1 MAYMDFNFA
10 RAAVARIDT
19 ARAAPPAPVVTD
31 DDKQARF
38 SALEWQVIALAE
50 RDRPGSLR
58 RPGTLSLALGALFG
72 GHNPRLADPRL
83 EALRRLAVLSW
94 RRGYAV
100 PRHEQ
105 RAFLDAGYRLAHQ
118 ELLMD
123 SIFAARAERRA
134 EAGRPYPA
142 A

>member
-10 RAAVARIDT
+10 RAAVAQAQA
-19 ARAAPPAPVVTD
+19 ARAEPAVVEPAPPV
-31 DDKQARF
+31 RF

-50 RDRPGSLR
+50 RDRPSSLR
-58 RPGTLSLALGALFG
+58 YPGAVSLALGALFG
-72 GHNPRLADPRL
+72 EHNPRLADPQL

-100 PRHEQ
+100 PPHEL
-105 RAFLDAGYRLAHQ
+105 RAFLDAGYAPAHQ
-118 ELLMD
+118 ELLLD
-123 SIFAARAERRA
+123 SIFAARAERRMA
-134 EAGRPYPA
+134 AGHRYPA

>member
-1 MAYMDFNFA
+1 MAYMDFSFA
-10 RAAVARIDT
+10 RAAVT
-19 ARAAPPAPVVTD
+19 QVAAATDSASPAAEAETP
-31 DDKQARF
+31 ARF
-38 SALEWQVIALAE
+38 SPLEWQVIALAE
-50 RDRPGSLR
+50 RDRPASLR
-58 RPGTLSLALGALFG
+58 RPGAMSLALGAVFG

-94 RRGYAV
+94 RHGYAV

-105 RAFLDAGYRLAHQ
+105 RAFVAAGFTLAHQ
-118 ELLMD
+118 ELLLD

-134 EAGRPYPA
+134 EAGRPYLA